1 MITHIHAYPLH
12 KPKPCLIW
20 KDFSFFPVQITLGH
34 MYNYA
39 NAVFYFLPNDAEEF
53 TVEPENGNK
62 SLFCRLF
69 RLDISIW

>member
-1 MITHIHAYPLH
+1 
-12 KPKPCLIW
+12 
-20 KDFSFFPVQITLGH
+20 

-69 RLDISIW
+69 QLDISIW